1 MNDNYG
7 VEAQSVGTSVI
18 IHKAEGDVTIYVS
31 PVNPKEE
38 KKKLESL
45 LYQLNR
51 ADIAG
56 NFERVIELGEQILK
70 IEIQNQIA
78 LTKIALAYKQR
89 ILKSYNQG
97 KYDEVIKD
105 CDYAILLKPDFADFY
120 YQRARAYHEKN
131 KWQEVIENC
140 NQAIKLKQE
149 ADYYWQRGR
158 AYCNQSNYDQAI
170 KDAQTA
176 ISINR
181 KIADYHYLL
190 GFIFYQQGLSILLKA
205 TEQIFNIYDQKK
217 SNQAIQLYSQGINAL
232 NEAIKINP
240 DQVANYYS
248 IRGFCYFGIGENDQ
262 AINDFCKANQLE
274 PNSKTYDYNYWI
286 GLSYFN
292 KKDYTLAILNL
303 TSAVGFLNESKQSDY
318 YYCLAYSYYNRD
330 YSAER
335 SYTQSYNLL
344 RNYPDL
350 KTILIFNNP
359 HESDVNMAKQ
369 AIKKAIAIEVKGE
382 YLRLQNQIEER
393 IKQRMSGGY

>member
-7 VEAQSVGTSVI
+7 VNAKNIDTSIQIQRVD
-18 IHKAEGDVTIYVS
+18 GSVTIYVS
-31 PVNPKEE
+31 PVNPEEE

-45 LYQLNR
+45 LSQLKC

-70 IEIQNQIA
+70 IDIQNQIA
-78 LTKIALAYKQR
+78 LTKIAFAYNKR
-89 ILKSYNQG
+89 IVKSYNQG

-105 CDYAILLKPDFADFY
+105 CNRGIVLKPDFADFY
-120 YQRARAYHEKN
+120 YQRARVYHQKGEWEK
-131 KWQEVIENC
+131 VIEDC
-140 NQAIKLKQE
+140 DRALKLKK
-149 ADYYWQRGR
+149 ASDYYWQRGR

-170 KDAQTA
+170 NDAQTA

-205 TEQIFNIYDQKK
+205 KEQIFNIDDQKK
-217 SNQAIQLYSQGINAL
+217 SNQAIQLYSQGIDAL

-248 IRGFCYFGIGENDQ
+248 IRGLCYFGIAEFDR
-262 AINDFCKANQLE
+262 AIKDFDKADKLD
-274 PNSKTYDYNYWI
+274 PNSKTYDYNYWL

-292 KKDYTLAILNL
+292 KKDYTSAIFYL
-303 TSAVGFLNESKQSDY
+303 TLAVGFLNESKNPDY
-318 YYCLAYSYYNRD
+318 YYYLSYSYYNRD

-335 SYTQSYNLL
+335 NYTQSYDLL
-344 RNYPDL
+344 GNYPDP
-350 KTILIFNNP
+350 KASLIFNNTP
-359 HESDVNMAKQ
+359 KSDDVMALQ
-369 AIKKAIAIEVKGE
+369 AIKKAIAIEFKLE
-382 YLRLQNQIEER
+382 YSVLQDKIKER
-393 IKQRMSGGY
+393 IKKRRLGGY